1 MQKVKVRVCFQMFLL
16 AKLFTHEDGRFF
28 HAHKIFGL
36 SALVT
41 FAYWTVWGDIGKS
54 CPWPTIFI
62 HLLLHVT
69 SFEFI
74 LSPRR
79 NRVYNIIWPE
89 MRWHTFLF
97 GARSLVAVALIYLGA
112 PGWMKMANA
121 FATMVLADVVTRFLG
136 PGAGQVEGEVGKQST
151 TMRGNP
157 FPEWVGPRMRKLLN
171 TFYSMSQAGGTLLI
185 MTSCSM
191 SNVYFVL
198 FPIQTA
204 PFLMTLER
212 KGLIRQLEW
221 HLAYGASLVAV
232 IVHVTLNSGETS
244 CAITW
249 PGVSAVLA
257 FFYVARMRLG
267 VSKYAV
273 WGAACVLIWFLRKFQ
288 M

>member
-1 MQKVKVRVCFQMFLL
+1 MFML

-28 HAHKIFGL
+28 HAHKVFGL
-36 SALVT
+36 SALAT

-62 HLLLHVT
+62 HLMLHVT

-136 PGAGQVEGEVGKQST
+136 PGAGQVGGEVGKQGEPLAST

-273 WGAACVLIWFLRKFQ
+273 WGAVCVFVCLCGF
-288 M
+288 